1 MVELLNWGRFF
12 CFINLMM
19 ELVLELLVEMVELA
33 SRCLGTRMG
42 GCDHG
47 LDRSF

>member
-1 MVELLNWGRFF
+1 MFVKLV
-12 CFINLMM
+12 INLLMK
-19 ELVLELLVEMVELA
+19 LVVELLVEMVELA

>member
-1 MVELLNWGRFF
+1 MYIKPA
-12 CFINLMM
+12 INLLMK
-19 ELVLELLVEMVELA
+19 LVVEMVELA

-42 GCDHG
+42 DCDHG

>member
-1 MVELLNWGRFF
+1 MEFFFASLFIKLL
-12 CFINLMM
+12 INLLM
-19 ELVLELLVEMVELA
+19 EVVVGLVELA

-42 GCDHG
+42 DCDHG